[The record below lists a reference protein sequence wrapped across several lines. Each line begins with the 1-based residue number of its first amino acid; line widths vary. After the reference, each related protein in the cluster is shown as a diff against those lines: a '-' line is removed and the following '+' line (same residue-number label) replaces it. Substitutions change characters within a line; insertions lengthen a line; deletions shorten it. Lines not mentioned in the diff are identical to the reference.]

1 MHHQPD
7 GAAFDIVLLLHVGCV
22 VVGIVTTAT
31 GGRHG
36 QPSSSAPRV
45 LAAVA

>member
-22 VVGIVTTAT
+22 VAGLVTSTTAVAT
-31 GGRHG
+31 SGRLRRLLRS
-36 QPSSSAPRV
+36 PAPMP
-45 LAAVA
+45 